1 MIEKSLKS
9 IEFDKITEQLSSLCV
24 FDETRE
30 NALKLK
36 PSRDYDFVKEEL
48 LKADVLYSYILKYSE
63 PRLDSARGSLD
74 RVVRAEKGAILTCGE
89 LLHIARMYRNFDRI
103 KKWYFQ
109 YERIDS
115 VLDWTVSTIYDN
127 NRLEKAISEAILS
140 DTQVADNA
148 SDELYDIRRKIK
160 QTESAVRDKLDGIIK
175 SSTYQK
181 YLQEAVVTIRRNKF
195 VVPVKSEY
203 KNEVPGIVHDVSSSG
218 STFFVEPAVI
228 ADLNN
233 KVMQLYNLEQE
244 EINRIWL
251 NFLGLWRQTP
261 GLFKDSYGKLLEMDK
276 YIARAKLA
284 IKYNGV
290 KPYINKNLK
299 I

>member
-103 KKWYFQ
+103 KKWYF
-109 YERIDS
+109 RPS
-115 VLDWTVSTIYDN
+115 
-127 NRLEKAISEAILS
+127 
-140 DTQVADNA
+140 A
-148 SDELYDIRRKIK
+148 S
-160 QTESAVRDKLDGIIK
+160 
-175 SSTYQK
+175 
-181 YLQEAVVTIRRNKF
+181 
-195 VVPVKSEY
+195 
-203 KNEVPGIVHDVSSSG
+203 
-218 STFFVEPAVI
+218 
-228 ADLNN
+228 
-233 KVMQLYNLEQE
+233 
-244 EINRIWL
+244 
-251 NFLGLWRQTP
+251 
-261 GLFKDSYGKLLEMDK
+261 
-276 YIARAKLA
+276 
-284 IKYNGV
+284 
-290 KPYINKNLK
+290 
-299 I
+299 